1 MRKKK
6 TRISWQP
13 FYNISIEK
21 PKIKCLYNID
31 VLHKL
36 SFSDE
41 LNTVETPKAFKWYA
55 KRCSIELIKDKDG
68 TTKDPLNQFAASKPS
83 IRDFF
88 RDLLIKIKGFK
99 YKIVL
104 KAFWRKQKEIRDTE
118 FRTVYF
124 NSTTKTAIDLDKY
137 GLNKSF

>member
-6 TRISWQP
+6 TKISWQP
-13 FYNISIEK
+13 FYNVPIEK
-21 PKIKCLYNID
+21 PKIKCPYNID

-36 SFSDE
+36 SFPDE
-41 LNTVETPKAFKWYA
+41 LKTVETPKTFKVYA
-55 KRCSIELIKDKDG
+55 TSCSIELIKDKDG
-68 TTKDPLNQFAASKPS
+68 TTKDTLNKFAASKPS
-83 IRDFF
+83 IKDFF

-104 KAFWRKQKEIRDTE
+104 KALWRKQKEIRDTE

-124 NSTTKTAIDLDKY
+124 NSATKTAIDLDKY